1 MNGPAD
7 RSVRL
12 LLLLS
17 GFLIANDSARML
29 ADRGAMPEPLPEL
42 KIRINTASADH
53 LRLLPGIGP
62 VVADRVIAQR
72 SIRPFRH
79 ARVIVTEGR
88 DGNAGSGSDGTARVE
103 RGRPLAGSPIWRF
116 LMLRRSSPT

>member
-17 GFLIANDSARML
+17 GLSIANDSARML
-29 ADRGAMPEPLPEL
+29 TDRGARPEPLPDL
-42 KIRINTASADH
+42 KIRVNTAAADD

-62 VVADRVIAQR
+62 VVAQRVIAQR
-72 SIRPFRH
+72 SIRPFRDGEDFAH
-79 ARVIVTEGR
+79 RVRGLGPAFLADYGDWMDFGSEAVASGDSMGR
-88 DGNAGSGSDGTARVE
+88 KES
-103 RGRPLAGSPIWRF
+103 
-116 LMLRRSSPT
+116 LR